1 MFRKFF
7 QRLKRNHVPVII
19 DQRERDALIRENA
32 EAQGENLRRDNK
44 VESFG
49 DRFVDQASAPGVVG
63 DMTVII
69 TRTAEEQRARNKPS
83 I

>member
-19 DQRERDALIRENA
+19 DQREREALIRENS
-32 EAQGENLRRDNK
+32 EAQGEVLGRDNK

>member
-32 EAQGENLRRDNK
+32 EAQGEVFGRDNK